1 MKRWMSLLLAAVLAL
16 SLAGCSKEQSEPEQT
31 SAQTEQQQTE
41 EPEETQQAS
50 ETEPTEEP
58 EQPEEQPAEE
68 PAADEEQSAE
78 EPAANEEQPAEQSTE
93 TEQPAEQS
101 TETETEQST
110 EGTAEAESSEAGAQ
124 SSLLVAYFSYAENAA
139 LPDDVDASASAS
151 IQPWNGALTGNTGV
165 VADMIAQATGAD
177 LFSIR
182 TVEQYPDTYDAT
194 IDQGQ
199 QEQSDGA
206 RPELATHLENLDS
219 YDTIFLG
226 FPNWWGDMPMAVYTF
241 LDEVDLSGKSV
252 IPFVTSGGSG
262 FSNTIS
268 TIQQM
273 EPKAT
278 VQEGLSIGAS
288 SATGAQQQVES
299 WLSELGLA

>member
-16 SLAGCSKEQSEPEQT
+16 SVAGCSEEQSEPEQT

-41 EPEETQQAS
+41 ETEETQQAS

-68 PAADEEQSAE
+68 PAADEEQSTE
-78 EPAANEEQPAEQSTE
+78 EPVAGEEQPAEE
-93 TEQPAEQS
+93 S

-241 LDEVDLSGKSV
+241 LDEVDLSGKTV

-268 TIQQM
+268 TIQEM
-273 EPKAT
+273 EPQAT

>member
-16 SLAGCSKEQSEPEQT
+16 SLAGCSEEQSEPEQT

-68 PAADEEQSAE
+68 PAADEEQSTE
-78 EPAANEEQPAEQSTE
+78 EPVAGEEQPAEK
-93 TEQPAEQS
+93 S

-194 IDQGQ
+194 LDQGQ

-241 LDEVDLSGKSV
+241 LDEVDLSGKTV

-273 EPKAT
+273 EPQAT

>member
-16 SLAGCSKEQSEPEQT
+16 SLAGCSEEQSEPEQT

-68 PAADEEQSAE
+68 PAADEEQSTE
-78 EPAANEEQPAEQSTE
+78 EAVAGEEQPAEE
-93 TEQPAEQS
+93 S

-194 IDQGQ
+194 LDQGQ
-199 QEQSDGA
+199 QEQSEGA

-226 FPNWWGDMPMAVYTF
+226 FPNWWGDMPMAVYSF
-241 LDEVDLSGKSV
+241 LDEVDLSGKTV

-273 EPKAT
+273 EPQAT

>member
-16 SLAGCSKEQSEPEQT
+16 SLAGCSEEQSEPEQT

-68 PAADEEQSAE
+68 PAADEEQSTE
-78 EPAANEEQPAEQSTE
+78 EPVAGEEQPAEE
-93 TEQPAEQS
+93 S

-194 IDQGQ
+194 LDQGQ

-241 LDEVDLSGKSV
+241 LDEVDLSGKTV

-273 EPKAT
+273 EPQAT

>member
-16 SLAGCSKEQSEPEQT
+16 SLAGCSEEQSEPEQT

-41 EPEETQQAS
+41 ETGETQQAS

-68 PAADEEQSAE
+68 PAADEEQSTE
-78 EPAANEEQPAEQSTE
+78 EPVAGEEQPAEE
-93 TEQPAEQS
+93 S

-226 FPNWWGDMPMAVYTF
+226 FPNWWGDMPMAVYSF
-241 LDEVDLSGKSV
+241 LDEVDLSGKTV
-252 IPFVTSGGSG
+252 IPFITSGGSG

-273 EPKAT
+273 EPQAT
-278 VQEGLSIGAS
+278 VQEGLSISGS

>member
-16 SLAGCSKEQSEPEQT
+16 TLAGCSEEQSEPEQT

-68 PAADEEQSAE
+68 PAADEEQSTE
-78 EPAANEEQPAEQSTE
+78 EPVAGEEQPAEE
-93 TEQPAEQS
+93 S
-101 TETETEQST
+101 TETETKQST
-110 EGTAEAESSEAGAQ
+110 EGTAEAESSEAAAQ

-241 LDEVDLSGKSV
+241 LDEVDLSGKTV

-273 EPKAT
+273 EPQAT

>member
-16 SLAGCSKEQSEPEQT
+16 SLAGCSEEQSEPEQT

-41 EPEETQQAS
+41 ETEETQQAS
-50 ETEPTEEP
+50 ETEPTEET

-78 EPAANEEQPAEQSTE
+78 EPVAGEEQPAEE
-93 TEQPAEQS
+93 S

-110 EGTAEAESSEAGAQ
+110 EGTAEAESSEAAAQ

-241 LDEVDLSGKSV
+241 LDEVDLSGKTV

-273 EPKAT
+273 EPQAT

>member
-16 SLAGCSKEQSEPEQT
+16 SLAGCSEEQSEPEQT

-68 PAADEEQSAE
+68 PAADEEQSTE
-78 EPAANEEQPAEQSTE
+78 EPAADEEQSAEE
-93 TEQPAEQS
+93 S

-194 IDQGQ
+194 LDQGQ

-241 LDEVDLSGKSV
+241 LDEVDLSGKTV

-262 FSNTIS
+262 FSNSIS

-273 EPKAT
+273 EPQAT

>member
-16 SLAGCSKEQSEPEQT
+16 SLAGCSEEQSEPEQT

-41 EPEETQQAS
+41 ETEETQQAS
-50 ETEPTEEP
+50 ETEPTEET

-68 PAADEEQSAE
+68 PAADEEQSTE
-78 EPAANEEQPAEQSTE
+78 EPVAGEEQPAEE
-93 TEQPAEQS
+93 S

-110 EGTAEAESSEAGAQ
+110 EGTAEAESSEAAAQ

-194 IDQGQ
+194 LDQGQ

-241 LDEVDLSGKSV
+241 LDEVDLSGKTV

-273 EPKAT
+273 EPQAT

>member
-16 SLAGCSKEQSEPEQT
+16 SLAGCSEEQSEPEQT

-41 EPEETQQAS
+41 ETEETQQAS
-50 ETEPTEEP
+50 ETEPTEET

-68 PAADEEQSAE
+68 PAADEEQSTE
-78 EPAANEEQPAEQSTE
+78 EPVAGEEQPAEE
-93 TEQPAEQS
+93 S

-194 IDQGQ
+194 LDQGQ
-199 QEQSDGA
+199 QEQSEGA

-241 LDEVDLSGKSV
+241 LDEVDLSGKTV

-273 EPKAT
+273 EPQAT

>member
-16 SLAGCSKEQSEPEQT
+16 SLAGCSEEQSEPEQT

-41 EPEETQQAS
+41 ETEETQQAS

-68 PAADEEQSAE
+68 PAADEEQSTE
-78 EPAANEEQPAEQSTE
+78 EPVAGEEQPAEE
-93 TEQPAEQS
+93 S

-151 IQPWNGALTGNTGV
+151 IQPWNGTLTGNTGV

-241 LDEVDLSGKSV
+241 LDEVDLSGKTV

-268 TIQQM
+268 TIQEM
-273 EPKAT
+273 EPQAT

>member
-16 SLAGCSKEQSEPEQT
+16 SLAGCSEEQSEPEQT

-41 EPEETQQAS
+41 ETGETQQAS
-50 ETEPTEEP
+50 ETEPTEET

-68 PAADEEQSAE
+68 PAADEEQSIE
-78 EPAANEEQPAEQSTE
+78 EPVAGEEQPAEE
-93 TEQPAEQS
+93 S

-226 FPNWWGDMPMAVYTF
+226 FPNWWGDMPMAVYSF
-241 LDEVDLSGKSV
+241 LDEVDLSGKTV

-273 EPKAT
+273 EPQAT
-278 VQEGLSIGAS
+278 VQEGLSISGS

>member
-16 SLAGCSKEQSEPEQT
+16 SLAGCSEEQSEPEQT

-41 EPEETQQAS
+41 ETGETQQAS
-50 ETEPTEEP
+50 ETEPTEET

-68 PAADEEQSAE
+68 PAADEEQSIE
-78 EPAANEEQPAEQSTE
+78 EPVAGEEQPAEE
-93 TEQPAEQS
+93 S

-110 EGTAEAESSEAGAQ
+110 EGTAEAESSEAAAQ

-226 FPNWWGDMPMAVYTF
+226 FPNWWGDMPMAVYSF
-241 LDEVDLSGKSV
+241 LDEVDLSGKTV

-273 EPKAT
+273 EPQAT

>member
-16 SLAGCSKEQSEPEQT
+16 SLAGCSEEQSEPEQT

-68 PAADEEQSAE
+68 PAADEEQSTE
-78 EPAANEEQPAEQSTE
+78 EPVAGEEQPAEE
-93 TEQPAEQS
+93 S

-110 EGTAEAESSEAGAQ
+110 EGTAEAESSEAAAQ

-241 LDEVDLSGKSV
+241 LDEVDLSGKTV

-262 FSNTIS
+262 FSNSIS

-273 EPKAT
+273 EPQAT

>member
-16 SLAGCSKEQSEPEQT
+16 SLAGCSEEQSEPEQT

-41 EPEETQQAS
+41 ETEETQQAS

-78 EPAANEEQPAEQSTE
+78 EPVAGEEQSAEE
-93 TEQPAEQS
+93 S

-194 IDQGQ
+194 LDQGQ
-199 QEQSDGA
+199 QERSDGA

-241 LDEVDLSGKSV
+241 LDEVDLSGKTV

-268 TIQQM
+268 TIQQI
-273 EPKAT
+273 EPQAT

>member
-16 SLAGCSKEQSEPEQT
+16 SLAGCSEEQSEPEQT

-41 EPEETQQAS
+41 ETEETQQAS

-68 PAADEEQSAE
+68 PAADEEQSTE
-78 EPAANEEQPAEQSTE
+78 EPVAGEEQPAEE
-93 TEQPAEQS
+93 S

-194 IDQGQ
+194 LDQGQ

-206 RPELATHLENLDS
+206 RPELATHLENLGS

-241 LDEVDLSGKSV
+241 LDEVDLSGKTV

-273 EPKAT
+273 EPQAT

>member
-16 SLAGCSKEQSEPEQT
+16 SLAGCSEEQSEPEQT

-78 EPAANEEQPAEQSTE
+78 EPVAGEEQPAEESTG
-93 TEQPAEQS
+93 
-101 TETETEQST
+101 TETEQST

-194 IDQGQ
+194 LDQGQ

-241 LDEVDLSGKSV
+241 LDEVDLSGKTV

-273 EPKAT
+273 EPQAT

>member
-16 SLAGCSKEQSEPEQT
+16 SLAGCSEEQSEPEQT

-41 EPEETQQAS
+41 ETGETQQAS
-50 ETEPTEEP
+50 ETEPTEET

-68 PAADEEQSAE
+68 PAADEEQSTEEPVAGEEQSAE
-78 EPAANEEQPAEQSTE
+78 E
-93 TEQPAEQS
+93 S

-110 EGTAEAESSEAGAQ
+110 EGTAEAESSEAAAQ

-241 LDEVDLSGKSV
+241 LDEVDLSGKTV

-273 EPKAT
+273 EPQAT

>member
-16 SLAGCSKEQSEPEQT
+16 SLAGCSEEQSEPEQT

-41 EPEETQQAS
+41 ETGETQQAS
-50 ETEPTEEP
+50 ETEPTEET

-68 PAADEEQSAE
+68 PAADEEQSTE
-78 EPAANEEQPAEQSTE
+78 EPVAGEEQPAEE
-93 TEQPAEQS
+93 S

-194 IDQGQ
+194 LDQGQ

-241 LDEVDLSGKSV
+241 LDEVDLSGKTV

-273 EPKAT
+273 EPQAT

>member
-16 SLAGCSKEQSEPEQT
+16 SLAGCSEEQSEPEQT
-31 SAQTEQQQTE
+31 SAQIEQQQTE
-41 EPEETQQAS
+41 ETEETQQAS

-78 EPAANEEQPAEQSTE
+78 EPVAGEEQPAEE
-93 TEQPAEQS
+93 S

-110 EGTAEAESSEAGAQ
+110 AGTAEAELSEAGAQ

-177 LFSIR
+177 LFSIQ

-241 LDEVDLSGKSV
+241 LDEVDLSGKTV

-273 EPKAT
+273 EPQAT

>member
-16 SLAGCSKEQSEPEQT
+16 SVAGCSEEQSEPEQT

-41 EPEETQQAS
+41 ETEETQQAS
-50 ETEPTEEP
+50 ETEPTEET

-68 PAADEEQSAE
+68 PAADEEQSTEEPVVGEEQSAE
-78 EPAANEEQPAEQSTE
+78 E
-93 TEQPAEQS
+93 S

-241 LDEVDLSGKSV
+241 LDEVDLSGKTV

-273 EPKAT
+273 EPQAT
-278 VQEGLSIGAS
+278 VQEALSIGAS

>member
-16 SLAGCSKEQSEPEQT
+16 SLAGCSEEQSEPEQT

-41 EPEETQQAS
+41 ETEETQQAS
-50 ETEPTEEP
+50 ETEPTEET

-68 PAADEEQSAE
+68 PAADEEQSTE
-78 EPAANEEQPAEQSTE
+78 EAVACEEQPAEE
-93 TEQPAEQS
+93 S

-194 IDQGQ
+194 LDQGR

-241 LDEVDLSGKSV
+241 LDEVDLSGKTV

-273 EPKAT
+273 EPQAT

>member
-16 SLAGCSKEQSEPEQT
+16 SLAGCSEEQSEPEQT

-41 EPEETQQAS
+41 ETEETQQAS

-68 PAADEEQSAE
+68 PAADEEQSTE
-78 EPAANEEQPAEQSTE
+78 EPVAGEEQPAEE
-93 TEQPAEQS
+93 S

-110 EGTAEAESSEAGAQ
+110 EGTAEAESSEAAAQ

-241 LDEVDLSGKSV
+241 LDEVDLSGKTV

-273 EPKAT
+273 EPQAT

>member
-16 SLAGCSKEQSEPEQT
+16 SLAGCSEEQSEPEQS

-68 PAADEEQSAE
+68 PAADEEQSTE
-78 EPAANEEQPAEQSTE
+78 EPVAGEEQPAEE
-93 TEQPAEQS
+93 S

-226 FPNWWGDMPMAVYTF
+226 FPNWWGDMPMAVYSF
-241 LDEVDLSGKSV
+241 LDEVDLSGKTV

-273 EPKAT
+273 EPQAT
-278 VQEGLSIGAS
+278 VQEGLSISGS

>member
-16 SLAGCSKEQSEPEQT
+16 SLAGCSEEQSEPEQT

-68 PAADEEQSAE
+68 PAADEEQSTE
-78 EPAANEEQPAEQSTE
+78 EPVAGEEQPAEE
-93 TEQPAEQS
+93 S

-110 EGTAEAESSEAGAQ
+110 EGTAEAESSEAAAQ

-241 LDEVDLSGKSV
+241 LDEVDLSGKTV

-268 TIQQM
+268 TIQEM
-273 EPKAT
+273 EPQAT

>member
-16 SLAGCSKEQSEPEQT
+16 SLAGCSEEQSEPEQT
-31 SAQTEQQQTE
+31 SAQTELQTE
-41 EPEETQQAS
+41 ETEETQQAS

-58 EQPEEQPAEE
+58 EQPEEQSTEE
-68 PAADEEQSAE
+68 PAADEEQSTE
-78 EPAANEEQPAEQSTE
+78 EPVAGEEQPAEE
-93 TEQPAEQS
+93 S

-151 IQPWNGALTGNTGV
+151 IQPWNSALTGNTGV

-241 LDEVDLSGKSV
+241 LDEVDLSGKTV

-273 EPKAT
+273 EPQAT

>member
-16 SLAGCSKEQSEPEQT
+16 SLAGCSEEQSEPEQT

-68 PAADEEQSAE
+68 PAADEEQSTEEPVAGEEQSAE
-78 EPAANEEQPAEQSTE
+78 E
-93 TEQPAEQS
+93 S

-110 EGTAEAESSEAGAQ
+110 EGTAEAESSEAAAQ

-139 LPDDVDASASAS
+139 LPDDVDVSASAS

-194 IDQGQ
+194 LDQGQ

-206 RPELATHLENLDS
+206 RPEIATHLENLDS

-241 LDEVDLSGKSV
+241 LDEVDLSGKTV

-273 EPKAT
+273 EPQAT

>member
-16 SLAGCSKEQSEPEQT
+16 SLAGCSEEQSEPEQT

-41 EPEETQQAS
+41 ETEETQQAS

-68 PAADEEQSAE
+68 PAADEEQSTE
-78 EPAANEEQPAEQSTE
+78 EPVAGEEQPAEESTG
-93 TEQPAEQS
+93 
-101 TETETEQST
+101 TETEQST
-110 EGTAEAESSEAGAQ
+110 EGTAEAESSEAAAQ

-226 FPNWWGDMPMAVYTF
+226 FPNWWGDMPMAVYSF
-241 LDEVDLSGKSV
+241 LDEVDLSGKTV

-273 EPKAT
+273 EPQAT

>member
-16 SLAGCSKEQSEPEQT
+16 SLAGCSEEQSEPEQT

-68 PAADEEQSAE
+68 PAADEEQSTE
-78 EPAANEEQPAEQSTE
+78 EPAADEEQSAEE
-93 TEQPAEQS
+93 S

-194 IDQGQ
+194 LDQGQ

-241 LDEVDLSGKSV
+241 LDEVDLSGKTV

-273 EPKAT
+273 EPQAT
-278 VQEGLSIGAS
+278 VQEGLSISGS

>member
-16 SLAGCSKEQSEPEQT
+16 SLAGCSEEQSEPEQT
-31 SAQTEQQQTE
+31 SAQIEQQQTE
-41 EPEETQQAS
+41 ETEETQQAS

-68 PAADEEQSAE
+68 PAADEEQSTEEPVAGEEQSAE
-78 EPAANEEQPAEQSTE
+78 E
-93 TEQPAEQS
+93 S

-110 EGTAEAESSEAGAQ
+110 EGTAEAESSEAAAQ

-194 IDQGQ
+194 LDQGQ

-241 LDEVDLSGKSV
+241 LDEVDLSGKTV

-273 EPKAT
+273 EPQAT

>member
-16 SLAGCSKEQSEPEQT
+16 SVAGCSEEQSEPEQT

-41 EPEETQQAS
+41 ETEETQQAS

-68 PAADEEQSAE
+68 PAADEEQSTE
-78 EPAANEEQPAEQSTE
+78 EPVAGEEQPAEE
-93 TEQPAEQS
+93 S

-194 IDQGQ
+194 LDQGQ

-241 LDEVDLSGKSV
+241 LDEVDLSGKTV

-273 EPKAT
+273 EPQAT

>member
-16 SLAGCSKEQSEPEQT
+16 SLAGCSEEQSEPEQT

-41 EPEETQQAS
+41 ETEETQQAS
-50 ETEPTEEP
+50 ETEPTEET

-68 PAADEEQSAE
+68 PAADEEQPAE
-78 EPAANEEQPAEQSTE
+78 EPVAGEEQPAEE
-93 TEQPAEQS
+93 S

-241 LDEVDLSGKSV
+241 LDEVDLSGKTV

-273 EPKAT
+273 EPQAT

>member
-16 SLAGCSKEQSEPEQT
+16 SLAGCSEEQSEPEQT

-50 ETEPTEEP
+50 ETEPTEET

-68 PAADEEQSAE
+68 PAADEEQSTE
-78 EPAANEEQPAEQSTE
+78 EPVAGEEQPAEE
-93 TEQPAEQS
+93 S

-110 EGTAEAESSEAGAQ
+110 EGTAEAESSEAAAQ

-241 LDEVDLSGKSV
+241 LDEVDLSGKTV

-273 EPKAT
+273 EPQAT

>member
-16 SLAGCSKEQSEPEQT
+16 SVAGCSEEQSEPEQT

-41 EPEETQQAS
+41 ETGETQQAS
-50 ETEPTEEP
+50 ETEPTEET

-68 PAADEEQSAE
+68 PAADEEQSIE
-78 EPAANEEQPAEQSTE
+78 EPVAGEEQPAEE
-93 TEQPAEQS
+93 S

-241 LDEVDLSGKSV
+241 LDEVDLSGKTV

-273 EPKAT
+273 EPQAT

>member
-16 SLAGCSKEQSEPEQT
+16 SLAGCSEEQSEPEQT

-41 EPEETQQAS
+41 ETEETQQAS

-68 PAADEEQSAE
+68 PAADEEQSTE
-78 EPAANEEQPAEQSTE
+78 EPAADEEQSAEE
-93 TEQPAEQS
+93 S

-194 IDQGQ
+194 LDQGQ

-241 LDEVDLSGKSV
+241 LDEVDLSGKTV

-273 EPKAT
+273 EPQAT

>member
-16 SLAGCSKEQSEPEQT
+16 SLAGCSEEQSEPEQT
-31 SAQTEQQQTE
+31 SAQTELQTE
-41 EPEETQQAS
+41 ETEETQQAS

-58 EQPEEQPAEE
+58 EQPEEQSTEE
-68 PAADEEQSAE
+68 PAADEEQSTE
-78 EPAANEEQPAEQSTE
+78 EPVAGEEQPAEE
-93 TEQPAEQS
+93 S
-101 TETETEQST
+101 TETETEQPT

-241 LDEVDLSGKSV
+241 LDEVDLSGKTV

-273 EPKAT
+273 EPQAT
-278 VQEGLSIGAS
+278 LQEGLSIGAS

>member
-16 SLAGCSKEQSEPEQT
+16 SLAGCSEEQSKPEQT
-31 SAQTEQQQTE
+31 GAQTEQQQTE
-41 EPEETQQAS
+41 EPEESQQAS

-68 PAADEEQSAE
+68 PAADEEQSTE
-78 EPAANEEQPAEQSTE
+78 EPVVGEEQPAEE
-93 TEQPAEQS
+93 S

-241 LDEVDLSGKSV
+241 LDEVDLSGKTV
-252 IPFVTSGGSG
+252 IPFITSGGSG

-268 TIQQM
+268 TIQEM
-273 EPKAT
+273 EPQAT
-278 VQEGLSIGAS
+278 VQEGLSISGS

>member
-16 SLAGCSKEQSEPEQT
+16 SLAGCSEEQSEPEQT

-41 EPEETQQAS
+41 ETEETQQAS
-50 ETEPTEEP
+50 ETELTGEP

-68 PAADEEQSAE
+68 PAADEEQSTE
-78 EPAANEEQPAEQSTE
+78 EPVAGEEQPAEE
-93 TEQPAEQS
+93 S

-110 EGTAEAESSEAGAQ
+110 EETAEAESSEAGAQ

-151 IQPWNGALTGNTGV
+151 IQPWNGTLTGNTGV

-241 LDEVDLSGKSV
+241 LDEVDLSGKTV
-252 IPFVTSGGSG
+252 IPFVTSGGSS

-273 EPKAT
+273 EPQAT